1 MGEEIQMRKLARE
14 NHLIISGGSDYH
26 GANKPNLE
34 IGIGRGRLA
43 VPYDVLSE
51 IRNIHEKEYNW
62 NKLSTKPEEV
72 EKYKLEIAEVCMKHG
87 LNPVQI
93 GLFGE
98 HDKAGPYQ
106 YEDETGAIVSMTK
119 HRLNPIFYTEE
130 FYAKGFHSIAEA
142 IHEEGFEIFI

>member
-1 MGEEIQMRKLARE
+1 M
-14 NHLIISGGSDYH
+14 S
-26 GANKPNLE
+26 
-34 IGIGRGRLA
+34 
-43 VPYDVLSE
+43 
-51 IRNIHEKEYNW
+51 KEYNW
-62 NKLSTKPEEV
+62 NKLSTKPEEI

-87 LNPVQI
+87 LNPIQI

-106 YEDETGAIVSMTK
+106 YEDETGTIVSMAK